1 MSKKRPCIE
10 HSWACADSLVTFR
23 RNRKPFCKIQAC
35 SRAHVCFW
43 RKADKGF
50 GNWKK
55 DRKRTNC
62 VGQRNHV
69 FSSVLLVDFHRKVGS
84 DVAGLAAEWQVR
96 YNQRAANPKTLRNA
110 IANFLCDLDT
120 LERLGRT

>member
-1 MSKKRPCIE
+1 MRFRDRPVDL
-10 HSWACADSLVTFR
+10 SRYSSLRDFS
-23 RNRKPFCKIQAC
+23 N
-35 SRAHVCFW
+35 VCNW

-50 GNWKK
+50 GNWEK

-96 YNQRAANPKTLRNA
+96 YNQ
-110 IANFLCDLDT
+110 
-120 LERLGRT
+120 

>member
-1 MSKKRPCIE
+1 MGRFGIPGKPGGGLVGADAPADREVE
-10 HSWACADSLVTFR
+10 HLAVNFR
-23 RNRKPFCKIQAC
+23 N
-35 SRAHVCFW
+35 W

-50 GNWKK
+50 GNWEK
-55 DRKRTNC
+55 DRKCTNC
-62 VGQRNHV
+62 AGQRNHV

-110 IANFLCDLDT
+110 IANFLSDLDT